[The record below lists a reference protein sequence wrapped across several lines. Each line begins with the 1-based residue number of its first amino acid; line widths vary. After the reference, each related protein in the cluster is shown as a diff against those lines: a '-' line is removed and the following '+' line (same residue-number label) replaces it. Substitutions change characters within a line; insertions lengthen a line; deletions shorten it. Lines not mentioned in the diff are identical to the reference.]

1 MINVH
6 SNEKL
11 AQRASTPL
19 ARLRERVR
27 RDGRSWLAASAL
39 LLAGLIAAGCAT
51 DQAYREG
58 KRLLGEGRTE
68 QGLAQLEQAAKE
80 HPEDRELRAFLFHSR
95 EAAAT
100 QMLAQADSARLQN
113 SLDEAETGYR
123 RVLAIAPGNTRAEAG
138 LASIVAARRHSTQ
151 LAEADILFKK
161 GDIDG
166 AQTWLRPVLVENPA
180 HREAK
185 QLQRRI
191 DEKNYRDA
199 SAGPALKSTFKK
211 PITLE
216 FRDANLKSVFEVIA
230 RSAGINFI
238 FDKDVRPDLKATIY
252 VKNTSIEDAIKL
264 LLVTN
269 QLDKKIMNDST
280 VLIYPNIPAKAKD
293 YQELTVKS
301 FYLANADV
309 KQTMNMIKALVK
321 TRDIFIDE
329 KLNMLIMRDTPEA
342 VRLATKLVAAQDL
355 AEPEVLLEV
364 EVLEVSHKRL
374 VDLGINPP
382 TEATFTAAGAT
393 ASAFTLTDAK
403 NINSDRINVST
414 LAATVKFK
422 METGDTNLLA
432 NPRIRVKNRE
442 KAKVHIGEKV
452 PVITTTVTS
461 AGTTNFLPETVNY
474 LDVGIKLEVE
484 PNIYLEDE
492 VAIKINLNVDSLGPK
507 TITKNGSEV
516 YRLGTRNVTTTLR
529 LRDGETQA
537 LAGLISDE
545 DRKAVTGI
553 PGLGD
558 IPALGRLFST
568 KSDSK
573 DKTEIVLLITPHVVR
588 NLARPE
594 IAYTEF
600 SAGTE
605 ADIGSAPLTLRPSE
619 FLNPMPGVQLG
630 TGARQRAAPVQPGT
644 VIQMAPPGAAATPD
658 IFQPPAPPTE

>member
-1 MINVH
+1 MNVR
-6 SNEKL
+6 SN
-11 AQRASTPL
+11 RN
-19 ARLRERVR
+19 
-27 RDGRSWLAASAL
+27 LAAL
-39 LLAGLIAAGCAT
+39 VLAGLIVAGCAN

-58 KRLLGEGRTE
+58 RRLLGEGRTE
-68 QGLAQLEQAAKE
+68 QGLTQLELAAKE
-80 HPEDRELRAFLFHSR
+80 HPGDRELRAFLFHSR
-95 EAAAT
+95 EAAAN

-113 SLDEAETGYR
+113 SFDAAEAGYR
-123 RVLAIAPGNTRAEAG
+123 RVLGIAPDNKRAQSG
-138 LASIVAARRHSTQ
+138 LDSIVAARRHNTL
-151 LAEADILFKK
+151 LAEAEILFKK
-161 GDIDG
+161 GDADA
-166 AQTWLRPVLVENPA
+166 AQARLRPVLVENPA
-180 HREAK
+180 HREAR

-191 DEKNYRDA
+191 DEKNYKDA
-199 SAGPALKSTFKK
+199 SASPALKSSFKK

-238 FDKDVRPDLKATIY
+238 FDKDVRPDLKASIY

-280 VLIYPNIPAKAKD
+280 VLIYPNIPAKTKE

-321 TRDIFIDE
+321 TRDIFVDE
-329 KLNMLIMRDTPEA
+329 KLNLLIMRDTPEA
-342 VRLATKLVAAQDL
+342 VRLAEKLVATQDL
-355 AEPEVLLEV
+355 AEPEVLLDV

-382 TEATFTAAGAT
+382 TEASFTATGVTAG
-393 ASAFTLTDAK
+393 AFTLTDAR

-442 KAKVHIGEKV
+442 KAAVHIGEKV

-484 PNIYLEDE
+484 PNIYLEDDVSIKVKLE
-492 VAIKINLNVDSLGPK
+492 VSSLGQK
-507 TITKNGSEV
+507 TVTKAGSEV
-516 YRLGTRNVTTTLR
+516 YRVGTRNVTTTLR

-537 LAGLISDE
+537 LAGLINDE
-545 DRKAVTGI
+545 DRKTISGI

-588 NLARPE
+588 NLARPD
-594 IAYTEF
+594 AMYAEF
-600 SAGTE
+600 PAGTE
-605 ADIGSAPLTLRPSE
+605 GTIGGTPLTLRPAE

-630 TGARQRAAPVQPGT
+630 TGARQNVAPVQPGT
-644 VIQMAPPGAAATPD
+644 VIQSTPPGAPPVHD
-658 IFQPPAPPTE
+658 LFQPPPPPPSE